1 MTTTEARTGV
11 RWWLDAGVAVL
22 VVAVTLWWLTGTTGP
37 RVGTMESV
45 DYSTLVRSEQ
55 FSGWESN
62 HRRVS
67 FAELSAFDYSQ
78 TQRVAGVP
86 TTSAKETIPEDVRK
100 LNGQRVAV
108 DGFML
113 PLDFD
118 GGVRTFILNASY
130 DMCQYGA
137 PTIINQRIDV
147 VMTGDRRTIYTHTPI
162 RVYGVLEVGEAYE
175 SGELVSIYRMKA
187 DAIYAGG

>member
-1 MTTTEARTGV
+1 MTETQSRP
-11 RWWLDAGVAVL
+11 RWWADVGVAL
-22 VVAVTLWWLTGTTGP
+22 VVVATTIWWLTGTTGT
-37 RVGTMESV
+37 RTASEAAV
-45 DYSTLVRSEQ
+45 DYSTVLKREQ
-55 FSGWESN
+55 AVNWEPN
-62 HRRVS
+62 HRTLS
-67 FAELSAFDYSQ
+67 FAELSSFQYLEPE
-78 TQRVAGVP
+78 RLAGVP
-86 TTSAKETIPEDVRK
+86 TTSVREVIPEAIRK
-100 LNGQRVAV
+100 LSGQRVAV

-137 PTIINQRIDV
+137 PTIMNQRIDV
-147 VMTGDRRTIYTHTPI
+147 AMTGDRRTIYTHTPI